1 MRCIPPER
9 AHLHPMKQP
18 GTWSVHL
25 LCTLSRSGTCQ
36 TKVFGKFVSLAVAS
50 PLEGHGVGS
59 VRSRSEGC

>member
-1 MRCIPPER
+1 MLWIPPER
-9 AHLHPMKQP
+9 ADLRPMKQP

-36 TKVFGKFVSLAVAS
+36 TKGSGSSWAPPLLHA
-50 PLEGHGVGS
+50 LEGHGVGS